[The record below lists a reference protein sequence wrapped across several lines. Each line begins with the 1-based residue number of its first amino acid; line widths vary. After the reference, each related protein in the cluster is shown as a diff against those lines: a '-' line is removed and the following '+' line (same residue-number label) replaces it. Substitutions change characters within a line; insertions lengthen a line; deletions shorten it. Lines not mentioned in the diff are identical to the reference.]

1 MSQSNAASALQSA
14 TKTWDLTP
22 YELQRTPQEV
32 ITDNTEIAVSPRSL
46 HNELMCPICL
56 DMLRSTMTTKE
67 CLHRFC
73 AECITTALRS
83 GNKECPTCRKKL
95 VSRRSLRPDP
105 NFDALISK
113 IYPSR
118 DEYEKHQE
126 RMLQSL
132 TKHHNGGALSASVE
146 EGLKSQAMSRLQ
158 KIRKQDNMLA
168 AKACEA
174 AKKTLLKQQAGKV
187 ESPKGAPSDSIY
199 PPSKKPHLSEKD
211 KIENHKAHAESENSV
226 TNNDNQF
233 PTTSSNTAIVEDDP
247 TTTDSDE
254 SVDLSSVEMVFKPH
268 PDQRGS
274 EAERLVRYIKTS
286 IHATV
291 SHMSEFI
298 KVRVNLES
306 RQNDDETL
314 QDPTKTDAEYDI
326 FVYTEKT
333 YKPLPPDMNLEKVQV
348 SYWKENNPLEIFYLK
363 KEARQ

>member
-1 MSQSNAASALQSA
+1 MSQSSVVSALQSS
-14 TKTWDLTP
+14 KSWDLTP

-158 KIRKQDNMLA
+158 KIRKHDNMMA
-168 AKACEA
+168 AKACENAAALLKRSA
-174 AKKTLLKQQAGKV
+174 AKHGHSDAVSPPASKRIHLDKPIQAKQ
-187 ESPKGAPSDSIY
+187 ESQTDPQPS
-199 PPSKKPHLSEKD
+199 
-211 KIENHKAHAESENSV
+211 
-226 TNNDNQF
+226 
-233 PTTSSNTAIVEDDP
+233 TSSSKESKAEQKQEPQSV
-247 TTTDSDE
+247 DSDG
-254 SVDLSSVEMVFKPH
+254 SIDMSSVEMIFKPH
-268 PDQRGS
+268 PDQKGP
-274 EAERLVRYIKTS
+274 EPNKMVRYIKTS
-286 IHATV
+286 IKATV
-291 SHMSEFI
+291 KHLAEFI
-298 KVRVNLES
+298 KVRISLET
-306 RQNDDETL
+306 RQGEKHALDN
-314 QDPTKTDAEYDI
+314 PTKSDKQFDMFVQQDGSFKALEAEM
-326 FVYTEKT
+326 E
-333 YKPLPPDMNLEKVQV
+333 LEALQE
-348 SYWKENNPLEIFYLK
+348 SYFKENNHLEIFYLE
-363 KEARQ
+363 KERTIHS

>member
-1 MSQSNAASALQSA
+1 MSQTNPASALQSA

-56 DMLRSTMTTKE
+56 DMLRNTMTTKE

-158 KIRKQDNMLA
+158 KIRKQDNFLA
-168 AKACEA
+168 AKACEN
-174 AKKTLLKQQAGKV
+174 AKKNISKHSTTKV
-187 ESPKGAPSDSIY
+187 ESPKGAPSDSIHP
-199 PPSKKPHLSEKD
+199 PPSKKLHLSD
-211 KIENHKAHAESENSV
+211 KTNAYSDKPAAGNENEI
-226 TNNDNQF
+226 
-233 PTTSSNTAIVEDDP
+233 PTTSNNTPNVDDT
-247 TTTDSDE
+247 TTTDSDD
-254 SVDLSSVEMVFKPH
+254 SVDLSSVELILKPH
-268 PDQRGS
+268 PDQKGS
-274 EAERLVRYIKTS
+274 EAENLVRYIKTS
-286 IHATV
+286 VHATV
-291 SHMSEFI
+291 NHMAEFI
-298 KVRVNLES
+298 KVRINLEC
-306 RQNDDETL
+306 RQGDEESL
-314 QDPTKTDAEYDI
+314 QDPTKTNYEYEI
-326 FVYTEKT
+326 FVHTENT
-333 YKPLPPDMNLEKVQV
+333 YEPLLPDMDLERVQGL
-348 SYWKENNPLEIFYLK
+348 YWKENNPLEIFYLR
-363 KEARQ
+363 KEIRQ